1 MSEKIMRENLFV
13 VAQAYATAKGLAL
26 TTVSKQIHGN
36 QHFLSKYIA
45 GEISVQ
51 VQTYWL
57 IVDRLRESF
66 PTNASWPD
74 TLDVPRL
81 SRVPREPSDP
91 PLRGPGG
98 KFLGKK
104 VHKSGARG

>member
-1 MSEKIMRENLFV
+1 MRENLFV

-36 QHFLSKYIA
+36 QNFLSRYIA

-51 VQTYWL
+51 IKTYWL
-57 IVDRLRESF
+57 MVNRLRENF
-66 PTNASWPD
+66 PATASWPD

-98 KFLGKK
+98 KYLGKN
-104 VHKSGARG
+104 VHKEGVRG